1 MPGYLVAC
9 ITWHDT
15 ESPRI
20 YGDIVGE
27 SLRPYG
33 GKYLARGAPVA
44 ALEGEKV
51 PKRLA
56 IVEFPT
62 VEAAQKWHASREYAP
77 AVKIRQEN
85 ATTHW
90 IALMDGME

>member
-15 ESPRI
+15 ESPRT
-20 YGDIVGE
+20 YGNLVIE

-44 ALEGEKV
+44 QLEGEDA

-62 VEAAQKWHASREYAP
+62 PEAAQKWHASSEYAP
-77 AVKIRQEN
+77 ALKIRQQN

-90 IALMDGME
+90 IVVMGGME

>member
-9 ITWHDT
+9 VTWHDS
-15 ESPRI
+15 ESPRT
-20 YGDIVGE
+20 YGNLVLE
-27 SLRPYG
+27 SFRPYG
-33 GKYLARGAPVA
+33 GKYLVRGAPVA
-44 ALEGEKV
+44 ELEGENK

-62 VEAAQKWHASREYAP
+62 AEAAKKWHASSEYA
-77 AVKIRQEN
+77 AASKIRQEN

-90 IALMDGME
+90 IVIMDGVG

>member
-1 MPGYLVAC
+1 MERVHRCRLL
-9 ITWHDT
+9 
-15 ESPRI
+15 S
-20 YGDIVGE
+20 
-27 SLRPYG
+27 SL
-33 GKYLARGAPVA
+33 PVA
-44 ALEGEKV
+44 APEGEKV

-77 AVKIRQEN
+77 AVKIRQEH

-90 IALMDGME
+90 IVLMDEME